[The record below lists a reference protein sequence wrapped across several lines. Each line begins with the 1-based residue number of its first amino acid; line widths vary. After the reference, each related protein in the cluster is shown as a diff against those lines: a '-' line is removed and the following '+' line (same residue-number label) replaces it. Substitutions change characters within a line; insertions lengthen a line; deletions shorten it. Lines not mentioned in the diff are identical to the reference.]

1 MRLLDVLKN
10 TAQHSRETAEL
21 YRLHSRLQA
30 LSTAATEK
38 REALV
43 QRVLQETFAGT
54 FAGSTDDRL
63 TKAVRN
69 LVIELLSFEGLFIAP
84 AALPVAGLS
93 PRPNRIWD

>member
-30 LSTAATEK
+30 FATTATEK
-38 REALV
+38 REALI
-43 QRVLQETFAGT
+43 QHVLKET

-63 TKAVRN
+63 TGIVRN
-69 LVIELLSFEGLFIAP
+69 LVIELLTYEGLFIAP